1 MVQSYNDPAVPL
13 LTTPPLGGFGM
24 SASKKFSSG
33 ARSASAL
40 LPKLVVPGS
49 GIAASS
55 SAATA
60 AAAAAAAGTNIGS
73 GDKDAKKKKKKKA
86 QVTYL
91 NVHAGLS
98 VGVMAGLDVGAHDR
112 FEVSDPLFCFCVVE
126 RFLFKLLW

>member
-33 ARSASAL
+33 ARSGSAL
-40 LPKLVVPGS
+40 LPKLVLPG
-49 GIAASS
+49 GGVAASS
-55 SAATA
+55 S
-60 AAAAAAAGTNIGS
+60 AAAAAAAGGTDIGS

>member
-13 LTTPPLGGFGM
+13 LTTPPIGGFGM
-24 SASKKFSSG
+24 SASKKFSNG
-33 ARSASAL
+33 ARSGGAL
-40 LPKLVVPGS
+40 LPKLVVKPGS

-55 SAATA
+55 SAAA
-60 AAAAAAAGTNIGS
+60 VGGAGGGSGGGTDIGS
-73 GDKDAKKKKKKKA
+73 GEKDTKKKKKKKA

-112 FEVSDPLFCFCVVE
+112 FEVSDHLFCC
-126 RFLFKLLW
+126 LCC